1 MRQIRRVVLAMLL
14 VIGPAATLAHAV
26 TVADLINL
34 RANGVS
40 DEILIALIQNDGT
53 VFKLSADEVLDLKK
67 RGLSDRVVL
76 AMLLNGRRAQPSAPV
91 PTPTPPPAAEESR
104 APSLGQV
111 TPTDEAQ
118 RTQRIEVDR
127 QPTVIN
133 VSQNVT
139 QTVEQ
144 VPPSSEPQSSPVA
157 CNPYGSVFP
166 FASNCS
172 VSPAYP
178 AYAAYPI
185 YPAYFSNGPV
195 RDTGPAPRQYWG
207 FNGERRPDSWAPS
220 RNDRPAA
227 PQPEPRRVA
236 GSISSIKR

>member
-1 MRQIRRVVLAMLL
+1 MLAVLL
-14 VIGPAATLAHAV
+14 VIGPAATLAYAV
-26 TVADLINL
+26 SIADLVNL

-53 VFKLSADEVLDLKK
+53 VFKLSADDVLELKK

-76 AMLLNGRRAQPSAPV
+76 AMLLNGRRGQTNAPA
-91 PTPTPPPAAEESR
+91 PAPIPAPPPAAEEPR

-118 RTQRIEVDR
+118 RSQRIDVDR
-127 QPTVIN
+127 QPAVIN

-144 VPPSSEPQSSPVA
+144 AQPSSEPQSVPVA

-172 VSPAYP
+172 ASPAYP
-178 AYAAYPI
+178 AYAAYPV
-185 YPAYFSNGPV
+185 YPAYFSNGPA
-195 RDTGPAPRQYWG
+195 RDAREREAPRQYWG

-220 RNDRPAA
+220 GNDRPAA
-227 PQPEPRRVA
+227 PPPEARRVP

>member
-1 MRQIRRVVLAMLL
+1 MRQIRRVVLAVLL
-14 VIGPAATLAHAV
+14 VIGPAATFAHAV

-53 VFKLSADEVLDLKK
+53 VFKLSADDVLDLRK

-76 AMLLNGRRAQPSAPV
+76 AMLLSGRRGQTNA
-91 PTPTPPPAAEESR
+91 PTPTPAPPRVAEPSP

-111 TPTDEAQ
+111 TPPDQAQ
-118 RTQRIEVDR
+118 RTQRIEVEG

-144 VPPSSEPQSSPVA
+144 VQPSSEPQASPVV

-195 RDTGPAPRQYWG
+195 RDARPAPRQYWG
-207 FNGERRPDSWAPS
+207 FNGERRSDSWAPG
-220 RNDRPAA
+220 NDRPAA

>member
-1 MRQIRRVVLAMLL
+1 MRQIRRVVLAVLL

-53 VFKLSADEVLDLKK
+53 VFKLSADDVLELRK

-76 AMLLNGRRAQPSAPV
+76 AMLLSGRRGQTNAPAPAQAP
-91 PTPTPPPAAEESR
+91 PRIAEQSP

-111 TPTDEAQ
+111 TPTDQVQ
-118 RTQRIEVDR
+118 RTQRIEVEG

-144 VPPSSEPQSSPVA
+144 VQPSSEPQPLPVT
-157 CNPYGSVFP
+157 CNPYGSVFL
-166 FASNCS
+166 FSSNCS
-172 VSPAYP
+172 VGPAYP
-178 AYAAYPI
+178 VYAAYPV
-185 YPAYFSNGPV
+185 YPAYYSNGPV
-195 RDTGPAPRQYWG
+195 RDPSPAPRQYWG
-207 FNGERRPDSWAPS
+207 FNGERRPDSWAPG
-220 RNDRPAA
+220 NERPAA